1 MSRVPWH
8 FFQNRQ
14 EQAYLVV
21 AFISQAEGLP
31 GGSELSGVHGVL
43 KRLLSKQK
51 PAGAYALT
59 VVRDAGRPE
68 VHLAFEAESDARQ
81 WVSHVQAQP
90 AGSYPGWASQWEF
103 QLDGEKVAAIEASL
117 PPQKKRLERAPLDQS
132 PLGRGVKRGPRG
144 PARYDD

>member
-1 MSRVPWH
+1 VSWH
-8 FFQNRQ
+8 LFQNRQ

-21 AFISQAEGLP
+21 AFINQAEGLP

-51 PAGAYALT
+51 PTGAYALT

-81 WVSHVQAQP
+81 WVTCVQAQP
-90 AGSYPGWASQWEF
+90 AGSHPGWASQWDF
-103 QLDGEKVAAIEASL
+103 QLDGERLL
-117 PPQKKRLERAPLDQS
+117 PLKPPFRR
-132 PLGRGVKRGPRG
+132 
-144 PARYDD
+144 